1 MAGLTLKGAFVAAL
15 AAVASALPAA
25 PKLSER
31 ELQIHE
37 VVKRQ
42 TPAEMA
48 LGINDFDV
56 LQL

>member
-1 MAGLTLKGAFVAAL
+1 MAGITLKTAFVAAL

-25 PKLSER
+25 PKLTER
-31 ELQIHE
+31 QMQIHE
-37 VVKRQ
+37 LMKRQ
-42 TPAEMA
+42 SAAEQA